1 MKKTD
6 SAERVMAERREN
18 MKSRKYGYAL
28 LMICLIVLTVL
39 LSVKSEQKKLSE
51 ETALQEQ
58 AEELSEEAALQ
69 EEEPSEELTENI
81 ESEATSRQEES
92 ESEKEEILY
101 EHTLEGHM
109 WFYYEEEEV
118 PFVDEETFAL
128 ILEAY
133 DEVEYSAE
141 FETGNEEVYEAFKQK
156 FWRLMNNEVPFL
168 DRETGK
174 EVYIRDYYEA
184 HGWYIVRDFKSY
196 YSYYYFDMNRD
207 GLPELC
213 VDGCVFTYDP
223 DMDQCSLWTWLNGK
237 QIVGTRKAI
246 WNPEYNIDIYEF
258 FQLDS
263 EGRFELDTLFWAEYA
278 GLPGGGS
285 YDINMVMFP
294 NYADRE
300 KRWEI
305 TEEMK
310 RQGVFEESSGQWFFR
325 ITDEQ
330 FEELEKPYRAALEQA
345 GDRMREV
352 RYTYEELFGEYG
364 A

>member
-1 MKKTD
+1 
-6 SAERVMAERREN
+6 
-18 MKSRKYGYAL
+18 MKSRKHGYAL

-141 FETGNEEVYEAFKQK
+141 FETGNEEMYEACKQK

-184 HGWYIVRDFKSY
+184 QGWYIVRDFKSY
-196 YSYYYFDMNRD
+196 YSYYLFDMNGD

-213 VDGCVFTYDP
+213 VDDCVYAYDP
-223 DMDQCSLWTWLNGK
+223 DTDQCMIWTVLKGNR
-237 QIVGTRKAI
+237 ITGTRKVM
-246 WNPEYNIDIYEF
+246 WNPDYNTDIYEF

-263 EGRFELDTLFWAEYA
+263 EGRFELDALFWAEYA
-278 GLPGGGS
+278 DMYH

-294 NYADRE
+294 NYADSK

-310 RQGVFEESSGQWFFR
+310 RLGVFEESSGQWFFR
-325 ITDEQ
+325 ITGEQ
-330 FEELEKPYRAALEQA
+330 FEELEKPYKEVLEQT
-345 GDRMREV
+345 RERRREK
-352 RYTYEELFGEYG
+352 RYTYEELFGEYE